1 MASQG
6 RRIVGLLLAA
16 AAFGISMSV
25 VKGNDAGVRD
35 TIGNVSAPW
44 LLLPFAA
51 GALAGR
57 AKTPVG
63 AAIGLAASIVAML
76 GFYVTNAAVL
86 DLGPHPWLVD
96 LRLAVEGGRMYLALA
111 LLSGPLFGALGAIW
125 QRRHAAALGV
135 AVASLLV
142 FEPAAWL
149 LYQRGVDSIVVGY
162 PLVWA
167 VEVAFGILGCRL
179 AFLRARRPGRLA

>member
-1 MASQG
+1 MASPG
-6 RRIVGLLLAA
+6 RRIATLLLTA

-25 VKGNDAGVRD
+25 IKGNDAGVRD

-51 GALAGR
+51 SALAGR
-57 AKTPVG
+57 TRTAAG
-63 AAIGLAASIVAML
+63 ATIGLAVSIVAML

-96 LRLAVEGGRMYLALA
+96 LRLAVEGGRMYMALA
-111 LLSGPLFGALGAIW
+111 LLSGPMFGALGAIW
-125 QRRHAAALGV
+125 QRQHSAMLGV

-167 VEVAFGILGCRL
+167 VEVGFGILGCRL
-179 AFLRARRPGRLA
+179 AFLRARRLGRSA